1 MLVRSKYDLLCQ
13 TYCTNFG
20 KSYTVPIPKEN
31 VTQQTLTADNFRGIS
46 ISPTISKL
54 FVHAVLVRFSRY
66 FATSGYQFG
75 FKKQL
80 SCLHAIYC
88 VRNVIEHYVNNGFAV
103 NVCSLD
109 LSKAFDRMNHYALF
123 IKLMDRKLPNELLSL
138 LEQWFSISVTCVRWR
153 SCYSHFFSLL
163 ACVRQGGVLSPL
175 LFAIF
180 IDSLV
185 DKVRLTGVGCY
196 MSYLCVS
203 IFCTLTIYC

>member
-1 MLVRSKYDLLCQ
+1 
-13 TYCTNFG
+13 
-20 KSYTVPIPKEN
+20 
-31 VTQQTLTADNFRGIS
+31 
-46 ISPTISKL
+46 
-54 FVHAVLVRFSRY
+54 
-66 FATSGYQFG
+66 
-75 FKKQL
+75 
-80 SCLHAIYC
+80 
-88 VRNVIEHYVNNGFAV
+88 VRNVIEHYVNNGSTV

-123 IKLMDRKLPNELLSL
+123 IKLMDRNLPNELLSL